1 MSSFVLS
8 QRRGV
13 LRCQTSSGDHMKP
26 ATEFEEINGRFEAID
41 ELLVVCQANAEETHD
56 MEYATL
62 VVAVQRL
69 SKEVRSLE
77 RNLLAIER
85 GLFK

>member
-1 MSSFVLS
+1 
-8 QRRGV
+8 
-13 LRCQTSSGDHMKP
+13 MKP
-26 ATEFEEINGRFEAID
+26 AKEFEEINGRFDAID
-41 ELLVVCQANAEETHD
+41 ELLVVCQARAEETHD

-77 RNLLAIER
+77 RNLLAIDR
-85 GLFK
+85 GFLK